1 MNNSTI
7 RKGWNL
13 AIGKLKGIL
22 LGEISHE
29 RQILYHLIYMWNL
42 ETKQNTLKKK
52 QKLNKTT
59 TATRNKL
66 TDTMNRLAFARGR
79 RWRVEEVGKE
89 GQKVQTTSYKISYG
103 AVSYNLVTTV
113 NNVLHV

>member
-1 MNNSTI
+1 MKSRN
-7 RKGWNL
+7 K
-13 AIGKLKGIL
+13 
-22 LGEISHE
+22 
-29 RQILYHLIYMWNL
+29 
-42 ETKQNTLKKK
+42 TKHTQKK
-52 QKLNKTT
+52 QKLNKTTT